1 MSITT
6 IPSALYKYVGYCR
19 GAQILRD
26 LSIRFSQASVLNDVD
41 EFRPLYKGFASRA
54 ETEETVRDLLLRQHP
69 TEFANLYLEYSID
82 QADLLID
89 QMASM
94 SAVYLEENA
103 YEKIVK
109 GMYAQ
114 WDRDC
119 GLLSLSE
126 TLTSKLMWSFYC
138 DGGRGVV
145 IEFASSHAWF
155 NGKTSDNDSFHHL
168 RKVRY
173 VGEREPMYLLDTKTD
188 ATTKD
193 EVVLYTK
200 TSEWEF
206 EKEWRIIR
214 NVTEAKEKAG
224 PDPYGKDV
232 LLFDIP
238 PSAIQAVIFGYRT
251 MSENETAL
259 REIVRAN
266 VNLKHIVFRR
276 AVRNVDGKIEIVPD
290 VIGIL

>member
-1 MSITT
+1 MLTTT
-6 IPSALYKYVGYCR
+6 IPSALYKYVEFGR
-19 GAQILRD
+19 AAEILRD
-26 LSIRFSQASVLNDVD
+26 LRIRFSQASVLNDVD

-54 ETEETVRDLLLRQHP
+54 ETEETVRELLLRQHP
-69 TEFANLYLEYSID
+69 TEFANLYQQYSID
-82 QADLLID
+82 QADQLID

-94 SAVYLEENA
+94 GAVHLEENA

-168 RKVRY
+168 RMVRY
-173 VGEREPMYLLDTKTD
+173 VDEREPMYLLDTKTD
-188 ATTKD
+188 AAKKD
-193 EVVLYTK
+193 EAVLYTK
-200 TSEWEF
+200 TTEWEF
-206 EKEWRIIR
+206 EKEWRMIR
-214 NVTEAKEKAG
+214 NLTEGEKEEK
-224 PDPYGKDV
+224 PDSYKKDV
-232 LLFDIP
+232 FLFEIP

-251 MSENETAL
+251 TSENENAL
-259 REIVRAN
+259 RKIVSAN
-266 VNLKHIVFRR
+266 ANLKHIVCKR
-276 AVRNVDGKIEIVPD
+276 AVRNVDGKIEIAPD
-290 VIGIL
+290 VTGIL

>member
-19 GAQILRD
+19 GAQILRH
-26 LSIRFSQASVLNDVD
+26 LRIRFSQASVLNDVD

-54 ETEETVRDLLLRQHP
+54 ETEETVRELLLRQHP
-69 TEFANLYLEYSID
+69 TEFANLYLKHPID
-82 QADLLID
+82 QADQLID
-89 QMASM
+89 QMASIG
-94 SAVYLEENA
+94 AVHLEENA

-173 VGEREPMYLLDTKTD
+173 VDEREPMYLLDTKTD
-188 ATTKD
+188 AATKD
-193 EVVLYTK
+193 EAVLYTK
-200 TSEWEF
+200 TREWKF
-206 EKEWRIIR
+206 EDEWRIIR
-214 NVTEAKEKAG
+214 GFNGGQKA
-224 PDPYGKDV
+224 PEQDSYRKDV
-232 LLFDIP
+232 FLLDIP

-251 MSENETAL
+251 TSEDETAL

-290 VIGIL
+290 VTGTL

>member
-6 IPSALYKYVGYCR
+6 IPSALYKYVESCR
-19 GAQILRD
+19 AAQILRD
-26 LSIRFSQASVLNDVD
+26 LRIRFSQASVLNDVD
-41 EFRPLYKGFASRA
+41 EFQPPYKGFASRA
-54 ETEETVRDLLLRQHP
+54 ETEDTVREILLRQQP
-69 TEFANLYLEYSID
+69 TEFANLYLQYPID
-82 QADLLID
+82 QADQLID
-89 QMASM
+89 QMTSM
-94 SAVYLEENA
+94 GAVHLEEND
-103 YEKIVK
+103 EKIVK
-109 GMYAQ
+109 GIYAQ

-126 TLTSKLMWSFYC
+126 ALTSKLMWSFYC
-138 DGGRGVV
+138 DGSRGVV
-145 IEFASSHAWF
+145 IEFSSSHAWF

-173 VGEREPMYLLDTKTD
+173 VDEREPMYLLDTKTD

-193 EVVLYTK
+193 EAVLYTK
-200 TSEWEF
+200 ISEWEF

-251 MSENETAL
+251 TPENETAL
-259 REIVRAN
+259 RKIVSAN
-266 VNLKHIVFRR
+266 VNLKHVVFRR

-290 VIGIL
+290 VTGIL

>member
-69 TEFANLYLEYSID
+69 TEFSNLYLEYPID
-82 QADLLID
+82 QADQLID
-89 QMASM
+89 KMASM
-94 SAVYLEENA
+94 GAVHLEENA
-103 YEKIVK
+103 YEKIVN

-126 TLTSKLMWSFYC
+126 ALTSKLMWSFYC

-188 ATTKD
+188 AATKD
-193 EVVLYTK
+193 EAVLYTK
-200 TSEWEF
+200 TTEWKF
-206 EKEWRIIR
+206 EKEWRLIR
-214 NVTEAKEKAG
+214 NLTEGEKEEKQ
-224 PDPYGKDV
+224 DSYKKDV
-232 LLFDIP
+232 FLFEIP

-251 MSENETAL
+251 TSENKNAL
-259 REIVRAN
+259 RKIVSAN
-266 VNLKHIVFRR
+266 ADLKHIAFKQ
-276 AVRNVDGKIEIVPD
+276 AVRNVDGKIEIVSD
-290 VIGIL
+290 VTGIL